1 MLALV
6 TGFGGLIVPLVASVI
21 GLLTIVDE

>member
-1 MLALV
+1 MLAFV
-6 TGFGGLIVPLVASVI
+6 TGFGGLILPLVASVI